1 MVFKDQFYAVVAQHR
16 GYSNR
21 DGSAMTTITLWG
33 IDDGKTYTTYVVDDY
48 RNSQNWGFIT
58 RNLDNGFLVKFLNGR
73 LSKELQINADSIPQI
88 QDKLES
94 VQSMKDV
101 CRKIWNEEN
110 TPTTKSKVTKED
122 VLEQAEKLAHM
133 VKDLFE

>member
-16 GYSNR
+16 GYSTR

-48 RNSQNWGFIT
+48 RNSQNWGYIT
-58 RNLDNGFLVKFLNGR
+58 RNPDHGFLVKFLNGR
-73 LSKELQINADSIPQI
+73 LSKEQQINADSIPQI

-94 VQSMKDV
+94 VQAIKDV

-110 TPTTKSKVTKED
+110 TATTKSKVTKED
-122 VLEQAEKLAHM
+122 VLAQAEKLSVM

>member
-58 RNLDNGFLVKFLNGR
+58 RNPDNGFLVKFLNGK

-94 VQSMKDV
+94 VQAMKDV

-110 TPTTKSKVTKED
+110 TATTKSKVTKED
-122 VLEQAEKLAHM
+122 VLAQAEKLSVM
-133 VKDLFE
+133 LKDLFE